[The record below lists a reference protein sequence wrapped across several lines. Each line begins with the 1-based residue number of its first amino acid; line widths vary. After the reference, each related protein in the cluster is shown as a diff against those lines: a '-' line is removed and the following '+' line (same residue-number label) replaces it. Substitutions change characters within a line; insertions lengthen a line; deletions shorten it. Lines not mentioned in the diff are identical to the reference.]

1 MDQFEIATSKLQMRP
16 RDLGLILEV
25 PFELVPGFE
34 SLSVEVIGDIPE
46 RSTLDLGLV
55 DPSRIRGWSGGARR
69 SIELSNYSATPG
81 YLCGELPSG
90 RWAVLLSPYGI
101 SSSYEIE
108 VKVKVK
114 PYHPRWLRSDLHV
127 HSWHSDGRW
136 SLPELIQT
144 ASEAGLDLLALTDH
158 NTISQNIEAE
168 RLGLLKDGIQ
178 LLPAMEWTTRRGHAN
193 LYGLCDP
200 MPDWRVR
207 DEREFIS
214 KAREVTSRGA
224 LLSVNHPFDD
234 FAFGLMWDWPYTGVD
249 FVEIWNGPWR
259 KSCELARAMW
269 EKSLCEGR
277 GLVAV
282 GGSDVHGPS
291 DWVKLGSPVT
301 WIYTTYPGT
310 AGVIAALKNGAVYIT
325 RDVDGV
331 TLTDGSTVPGSI
343 SRDGWVTIVLKG
355 LSIGHRIDVIC
366 DGKCLESYLSNG
378 QSFETRIKMPSDSKY
393 LRTEVYRHDKT
404 FDVWLPLLITN
415 PVWHLKPRGEA

>member
-168 RLGLLKDGIQ
+168 TKAEITIKDPVFVVEHTG
-178 LLPAMEWTTRRGHAN
+178 T
-193 LYGLCDP
+193 
-200 MPDWRVR
+200 
-207 DEREFIS
+207 
-214 KAREVTSRGA
+214 
-224 LLSVNHPFDD
+224 VNNS
-234 FAFGLMWDWPYTGVD
+234 
-249 FVEIWNGPWR
+249 I
-259 KSCELARAMW
+259 
-269 EKSLCEGR
+269 
-277 GLVAV
+277 
-282 GGSDVHGPS
+282 GGGTENE
-291 DWVKLGSPVT
+291 DWVYVPGNKYSPEGWINATELMQQGYISYSDANNNMLPVT
-301 WIYTTYPGT
+301 GSAST
-310 AGVIAALKNGAVYIT
+310 AT
-325 RDVDGV
+325 
-331 TLTDGSTVPGSI
+331 
-343 SRDGWVTIVLKG
+343 W
-355 LSIGHRIDVIC
+355 
-366 DGKCLESYLSNG
+366 
-378 QSFETRIKMPSDSKY
+378 DSKQNEY
-393 LRTEVYRHDKT
+393 LNTQGKAVDIIVNK
-404 FDVWLPLLITN
+404 
-415 PVWHLKPRGEA
+415 KAA